1 MSKNRVV
8 IEFTVAEIAT
18 IERAFI
24 WADSYLWNYYNELK
38 ISGKLDDVDENERSS
53 LRDLSKRFN
62 KLKDDINKISEPLF
76 TKREKLL
83 KERDERNTKRF
94 WKSLGIG

>member
-8 IEFTVAEIAT
+8 IEFTVSEIVAM
-18 IERAFI
+18 ERALI
-24 WADSYLWNYYNELK
+24 WSDSYLWNYYHELK
-38 ISGKLDDVDENERSS
+38 ISGKLDNESEKT
-53 LRDLSKRFN
+53 LRDLSKKFN
-62 KLKDDINKISEPLF
+62 KLKDDISKISEPLIN
-76 TKREKLL
+76 KREKLL

>member
-8 IEFTVAEIAT
+8 IEFTVSEIGT
-18 IERAFI
+18 MERAFV
-24 WADSYLWNYYNELK
+24 WADSYLWNYYHELK
-38 ISGKLDDVDENERSS
+38 ISGKLDKESEKS

-62 KLKDDINKISEPLF
+62 KLKDDISKISEPLF
-76 TKREKLL
+76 TKKEKLL